1 LTKKRRVGVIGSF
14 VWDVIHGRHANA
26 APVEEWGGI
35 SYGLAG
41 LDAALDDDWEI
52 VPIIKV
58 GEDLAHRATHF
69 IRTFERIAPDAALI
83 SVPYPN
89 NRVELRYIDDER
101 RTEMMRGGVPGWT
114 WLGLKPVLEMAR
126 LDALYVNF
134 LSGWEIDVET
144 AQLIRRTFAWPIYCD
159 LHMLAWAIQPDGY
172 RTLRPIPNVREWC
185 SSFDF
190 LQVNEDEMTMLA
202 PDPMALAATALHA
215 GARSLSVT
223 MGKRG
228 AVYFAAPDFDRLD
241 VTTNRPASAPAT
253 SDAPT
258 QPRSGSPALS
268 APVGTL
274 RTALVPAEH
283 VEPGDP
289 TGCGDV
295 WGATQFSRLLAGD
308 KLHAAILAANRAA
321 ARNVG
326 HRGATG
332 LADHLRGKISLT

>member
-1 LTKKRRVGVIGSF
+1 MTSKRRVGIIGSI

-41 LDAALDDDWEI
+41 LDAALEEDWEI

-58 GEDLAHRATHF
+58 GSDLAHRASHF
-69 IRTFERIAPDAALI
+69 MRTFARMAPDAALI

-101 RTEMMRGGVPGWT
+101 RTEMMTGGVPGWT

-144 AQLIRRTFAWPIYCD
+144 AQLIRRNFAGPIYCD
-159 LHMLAWAIQPDGY
+159 LHMLAWAIQPDGF

-190 LQVNEDEMTMLA
+190 MQVNEDEMTMLA

-215 GARSLSVT
+215 GVRSLSVT

-228 AVYFAAPDFDRLD
+228 AVYFASPGFDHLD
-241 VTTNRPASAPAT
+241 GGR
-253 SDAPT
+253 
-258 QPRSGSPALS
+258 RSELS
-268 APVGTL
+268 ASVGPL

-308 KLHAAILAANRAA
+308 NLHAAILAANRAA